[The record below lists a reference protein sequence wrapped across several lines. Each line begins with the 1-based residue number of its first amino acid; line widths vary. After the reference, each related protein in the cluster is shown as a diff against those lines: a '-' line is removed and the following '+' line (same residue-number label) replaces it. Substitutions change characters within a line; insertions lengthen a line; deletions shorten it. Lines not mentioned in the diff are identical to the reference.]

1 MKQIRMIR
9 NIYSRTHADRI
20 LRVYLIF
27 FFISVLIITASEP
40 GIKTFGEGVWYSF
53 VSVMTIGFGDYVA
66 VTFIGRLMII
76 LLSIYSMLVFAI
88 LTGVITSFFM
98 DAAKMRYRD
107 SMEEFM
113 DDLMHLEE
121 LPPERLAEMSEK
133 AKKFNK
139 NRQ

>member
-1 MKQIRMIR
+1 
-9 NIYSRTHADRI
+9 
-20 LRVYLIF
+20 
-27 FFISVLIITASEP
+27 
-40 GIKTFGEGVWYSF
+40 
-53 VSVMTIGFGDYVA
+53 MT
-66 VTFIGRLMII
+66 I

>member
-27 FFISVLIITASEP
+27 FFISALIITASEP
-40 GIKTFGEGVWYSF
+40 AIKTFGEGVWYSF

-66 VTFIGRLMII
+66 VTFIGRLMTI

>member
-27 FFISVLIITASEP
+27 FFISALIITASEP

-66 VTFIGRLMII
+66 VTFIGRLMTI

-121 LPPERLAEMSEK
+121 LPPERLAEISEK

>member
-9 NIYSRTHADRI
+9 NIYGRTHADII
-20 LRVYLIF
+20 LRGYLIF
-27 FFISVLIITASEP
+27 FFISALIITASEP

-66 VTFIGRLMII
+66 VTFIGRLMTI

-121 LPPERLAEMSEK
+121 LPPERLVEMSEK

>member
-27 FFISVLIITASEP
+27 FFISALIITASEP

-66 VTFIGRLMII
+66 VTFIGRLMTI
-76 LLSIYSMLVFAI
+76 LLSIHSMLVFAI

-121 LPPERLAEMSEK
+121 LSPERLAEMSEK

>member
-27 FFISVLIITASEP
+27 FFISALIINASEP

-66 VTFIGRLMII
+66 VTFIGRLMTI

-113 DDLMHLEE
+113 DDLMNMEE